1 MSPEKKGRLEVVCG
15 SMFSGK
21 SEELIRRIKRA
32 QIAKQQ
38 VVMFKHSLDDR
49 TTNEFIAS
57 HDGNK
62 FEAIPIEHAAT
73 ILAVVEK
80 DIDVIGIDEVQFF
93 PTEIINVICTLVD
106 HGKRVVAAGLDLDFR
121 GIPFGPM
128 PILMAIADET
138 IKLKAICMVCGEEAH
153 LTQRIVNGKP
163 ANYDDPVILVGAQE
177 SYQARCRNCFVI
189 DKYPL
194 VDQVTENVVRTLEE
208 IEQDNSI

>member
-1 MSPEKKGRLEVVCG
+1 MSSEKKGRLEIVCG

-32 QIAKQQ
+32 QIAKQH

-49 TTNEFIAS
+49 TTTEYVAS

-62 FEAIPIEHAAT
+62 FEAIPIEHAST

-80 DIDVIGIDEVQFF
+80 DIEVIGIDEVQFF
-93 PTEIINVICTLVD
+93 PSEIINVICTLINN
-106 HGKRVVAAGLDLDFR
+106 GKRVIAAGLDLDFR

-138 IKLKAICMVCGEEAH
+138 MKLKAICMVCGQDAH
-153 LTQRIVNGKP
+153 LTQRIINGKP
-163 ANYDDPVILVGAQE
+163 ASYADPIIMVGSEE
-177 SYQARCRNCFVI
+177 SYQARCRSCYVI
-189 DKYPL
+189 DKHPML
-194 VDQVTENVVRTLEE
+194 DVTSEIQRSNNLEPDQ
-208 IEQDNSI
+208 EQ